1 MKSDFTDA
9 TLLSIT
15 RVVIMEDLIRFFKKD
30 KFAAHAGIELLEV
43 TPGYAKARMV
53 IEEKHLNGLKMV
65 QGGALFTLAD
75 LAFAAASNAY
85 GTAAVGVNA
94 NMSFVKAA
102 TKGTLT
108 AEAKETSINP
118 KIATYT
124 VNITDDEGGLI
135 AIFQGMA
142 YRKKFSLDFSDV

>member
-1 MKSDFTDA
+1 MKSDFTDNI
-9 TLLSIT
+9 LLIIT
-15 RVVIMEDLIRFFKKD
+15 GVITMEDLIRFFKKD
-30 KFAAHAGIELLEV
+30 KFATHAGIELLEAA
-43 TPGYAKARMV
+43 PGYAKARME
-53 IEEKHLNGLKMV
+53 IEEKHLNALRAV

-85 GTAAVGVNA
+85 GIAAVGINS
-94 NMSFVKAA
+94 NISFVKAA

-124 VNITDDEGGLI
+124 VNITDEEGDLV
-135 AIFQGMA
+135 AIFTGMV
-142 YRKKFSLDFSDV
+142 YRKKFTLDFSDV